1 MKNKK
6 TVEIVLYFITFLL
19 TIAGL
24 IATGVLLYECI
35 NQDLSAESGLV
46 LAIWSINKELCTIFF
61 VLFILV
67 GTGMFFGI
75 KIIFHSTNKVQRIW
89 GLSRVVLAI
98 LFFLLFGFRFFVNH
112 LWVLFTLMIV
122 FVLFSIVWIIEC
134 FQKSVFQTNVK
145 SDHLH

>member
-1 MKNKK
+1 MKNQK
-6 TVEIVLYFITFLL
+6 TVEIVMYFITFAL

-24 IATGVLLYECI
+24 IVTGVLYFECI
-35 NQDLSAESGLV
+35 NQDMSAESGLA
-46 LAIWSINKELCTIFF
+46 LAIWDIEKELYTTLF
-61 VLFILV
+61 VIFILV

-75 KIIFHSTNKVQRIW
+75 KIIFHSTNKMQRIL

-122 FVLFSIVWIIEC
+122 FVLFAIVWIIEC
-134 FQKSVFQTNVK
+134 FQKKCFPNKRQK
-145 SDHLH
+145 